1 MEGIVDG
8 SGAQLVVAEL
18 VRVQGLLRQ
27 LEAHLSAPC
36 SVELCRGLVA
46 QIVALTDRSIGIA
59 TRSFSSAS
67 GGGAHFADTA
77 PPMPALTSCTPS
89 PLSDGSDHQPFR
101 TTNAKKRKTTARWTS
116 QVRVSAAR
124 GAEGPAD
131 DGHSWRKYG
140 QKDILG
146 AKHPRGYYRCTHRN
160 TQGCTAT
167 KQVQR
172 TDDDASLFD
181 VVYHGEHTCRPG
193 AASAAAAK
201 RPHAQTLLQSLS
213 ASLTVNTDTNTPL
226 TPENRAPA
234 PPLQQQ
240 QQQQSVSAS
249 PVASD
254 SYGLGG
260 AGYGDWRCCDGD
272 LQEVVSA
279 LATVTSAPDHAAMD
293 AADFMSYCFDF
304 DPAVYG
310 GIVGT
315 PSFFL

>member
-1 MEGIVDG
+1 MEGVEVGVTGGGG
-8 SGAQLVVAEL
+8 SVQMVVAEL

-27 LEAHLSAPC
+27 LELHLGAPC
-36 SVELCRGLVA
+36 SVELCRGLA
-46 QIVALTDRSIGIA
+46 AEIIALTDRSIGIV
-59 TRSFSSAS
+59 TSSS
-67 GGGAHFADTA
+67 GGGGTAAHFADT
-77 PPMPALTSCTPS
+77 PPALASCTPS
-89 PLSDGSDHQPFR
+89 PLSDVSDHQPFR
-101 TTNAKKRKTTARWTS
+101 TNPKKRKTTARWTS
-116 QVRVSAAR
+116 QVRVSAAG

-181 VVYHGEHTCRPG
+181 VVYHGEHTCRP
-193 AASAAAAK
+193 AAAAAAK

-213 ASLTVNTDTNTPL
+213 ATLTVNTDTSGLLSAGAVTPL
-226 TPENRAPA
+226 TPEDRPAAA
-234 PPLQQQ
+234 PP
-240 QQQQSVSAS
+240 QSVSPSLAS

-254 SYGLGG
+254 SYGL
-260 AGYGDWRCCDGD
+260 AAAYGDWPHCCDGD

-279 LATVTSAPDHAAMD
+279 LATVTSAPEHATID
-293 AADFMSYCFDF
+293 ADFMSYCFDF
-304 DPAVYG
+304 SHSYG
-310 GIVGT
+310 GIGT
-315 PSFFL
+315 PDLFP

>member
-1 MEGIVDG
+1 
-8 SGAQLVVAEL
+8 
-18 VRVQGLLRQ
+18 
-27 LEAHLSAPC
+27 
-36 SVELCRGLVA
+36 
-46 QIVALTDRSIGIA
+46 
-59 TRSFSSAS
+59 
-67 GGGAHFADTA
+67 
-77 PPMPALTSCTPS
+77 
-89 PLSDGSDHQPFR
+89 
-101 TTNAKKRKTTARWTS
+101 
-116 QVRVSAAR
+116 
-124 GAEGPAD
+124 
-131 DGHSWRKYG
+131 
-140 QKDILG
+140 
-146 AKHPRGYYRCTHRN
+146 
-160 TQGCTAT
+160 
-167 KQVQR
+167 
-172 TDDDASLFD
+172 
-181 VVYHGEHTCRPG
+181 
-193 AASAAAAK
+193 
-201 RPHAQTLLQSLS
+201 
-213 ASLTVNTDTNTPL
+213 VNTDTNTPL

-234 PPLQQQ
+234 PPL